1 MGAAQEAQ
9 CVLGGSDRGS
19 PRCPYRSRG
28 GSDLK
33 SQSRF
38 LINPESSHGFGYQ
51 EVGLGSLCCLEVILA
66 KLSTPGATM
75 GSGVLVSGGLQH
87 PSAGLNGR
95 VQEVPL

>member
-51 EVGLGSLCCLEVILA
+51 EVGLVSLCCLEVILA